1 MGLLDGVL
9 GGVTGAAMVSLVS
22 NLIEKHGGVQGIVDQ
37 FEKQG
42 LGATVRSWV
51 STGENHPISPDQVQQ
66 ALGPDTLQQIAAK
79 AGISV
84 EELREKLAQ
93 ILPQA
98 VDKLTPGGAIA
109 KT

>member
-9 GGVTGAAMVSLVS
+9 GGVTGVAMVSLAS
-22 NLIEKHGGVQGIVDQ
+22 NLIEKHGGVQAIVEQ

-51 STGENHPISPDQVQQ
+51 STGENQPISPDQVQH
-66 ALGPDTLQQIAAK
+66 ALGPDLLQQFAAK

-84 EELREKLAQ
+84 DELRQKLAQ
-93 ILPQA
+93 VLPQA
-98 VDKLTPGGAIA
+98 VDKMTPGGVVPKA
-109 KT
+109 

>member
-1 MGLLDGVL
+1 MGLLDGVM

-22 NLIEKHGGVQGIVDQ
+22 NLIEKHGGVQGIVEQ

-42 LGATVRSWV
+42 LGPTVRSWV
-51 STGENHPISPDQVQQ
+51 STGDNHPISPDQVQQ
-66 ALGPDTLQQIAAK
+66 ALGPDTLQQYAAK

-84 EELREKLAQ
+84 DELRQKLAQ

-98 VDKLTPGGAIA
+98 VDKMTPGGTVA
-109 KT
+109 KA